1 MFHARTK
8 CPRYLLSMKIRAVLL
23 LITCAAHAQTA
34 PITVAQDGTGTYRT
48 VQEAVDAVPNQ
59 AQKPVTI
66 FIKKGTYREKLVVP
80 TLKTNIRMVGE
91 DKDHTILTFNDH
103 TGDAA
108 GHNTYTSHSVLVQAN
123 DFAAENITF
132 ENTAGYTAG
141 QAVALHVEGDRATFR
156 NCRMVGN
163 QDILFLATDHTR
175 QYFRDCYIEGTTD
188 FIFGASTA
196 VFDHCIIKSKKNSF
210 ITAAST
216 PAQQPFG
223 FVFLNCQLTADTA
236 LAKKVYLGRPW
247 RPNAKV
253 AYLNTEMGRHI
264 TPVGWE
270 NWKNPENEKTAY
282 FAEYNSTGPGANA
295 PGRVAWAHQL
305 TRKEAKKY
313 TLKGIFAAETPWLPG
328 K

>member
-1 MFHARTK
+1 MK
-8 CPRYLLSMKIRAVLL
+8 LLPLALL
-23 LITCAAHAQTA
+23 LATGTAHAQTA
-34 PITVAQDGTGTYRT
+34 PKTGPITVAQDGTGTYRT

-59 AQKPVTI
+59 SQQPVTI
-66 FIKKGTYREKLVVP
+66 LIKKGTYREKLVVP
-80 TLKTNIRMVGE
+80 TLKTHLRLVGE
-91 DKDHTILTFNDH
+91 GQGNTILTFDDH

-123 DFAAENITF
+123 DFSAENLTF

-156 NCRMVGN
+156 NCHMVGN

-175 QYFRDCYIEGTTD
+175 QYFQDCYIEGTTD

-196 VFDHCIIKSKKNSF
+196 VFDHCTIKSKKNSF

-216 PAQQPFG
+216 PPEQRFG
-223 FVFLNCQLTADTA
+223 FVFLGCRLTADTA
-236 LAKKVYLGRPW
+236 LAKLVNLGRPW

-253 AYLNTEMGRHI
+253 VFLNTEMGAHI
-264 TPVGWE
+264 ISTGWG

-295 PGRVAWAHQL
+295 KGRVAWAHQL
-305 TRKEAKKY
+305 TKAEAKQY
-313 TLKGIFAAETPWLPG
+313 TLKAIFAASEPWVPG